1 MILSLAGC
9 TTDRARLN
17 AAAATQGDASVTAQA
32 ITQARRVPSQP
43 KDCGAREHSGVRVG
57 DRLDVALV
65 KTDAALSRANA
76 KGRRCAGWYED
87 LKQSRNAP

>member
-9 TTDRARLN
+9 TTDRARLE
-17 AAAATQGDASVTAQA
+17 AAATVQGDASVTAQA
-32 ITQARRVPSQP
+32 IAQARRVPDQP
-43 KDCGAREHSGVRVG
+43 KDCGAKERSGVQVG

-76 KGRRCAGWYED
+76 RGRRCARWYED
-87 LKQSRNAP
+87 LKRSRNAP